1 MDYRPAEFVRFVLPD
16 EAVEDVIEEAKAE
29 TWTKEREHALLVV
42 SRANGEEQFAI
53 VRGGRDG
60 ILLERA
66 DDRSI
71 GIQVEKE
78 RFLVRRL
85 AWHVHPMPTGP
96 SDHDFAVL
104 DALTQESSMLFEIGG
119 PRGGTLFS
127 RKSGR
132 KT

>member
-16 EAVEDVIEEAKAE
+16 EAVEDVIDEAKAE

-42 SRANGEEQFAI
+42 SYANGEEQFAM
-53 VRGGRDG
+53 VRGGKDG

-66 DDRSI
+66 EDGSI
-71 GIQVEKE
+71 SVPVENE
-78 RFLVRRL
+78 LFLLHRL
-85 AWHVHPMPTGP
+85 AWHVHPVPTGP
-96 SDHDFAVL
+96 SDHDFATL
-104 DALTQESSMLFEIGG
+104 DALAQESSMLFEIGG
-119 PRGGTLFS
+119 PREGTLFS